1 MSKPQTAAKR
11 PPLHLIE
18 SEADTLSNLAWS
30 AKDRFPNLCVM
41 LLDEIGRAQLCKPAT
56 LPEDVVAMSSR
67 VDYIDEGSGTR
78 RSITLVYPNHAD
90 ALLGR
95 ISILTPVGAGLI
107 GMKAGH
113 SILWPD
119 RDGRQRR
126 LTIVSVQQNSMAH

>member
-18 SEADTLSNLAWS
+18 SEADTLSDLAWG
-30 AKDRFPNLCVM
+30 ARDRFPNICIM
-41 LLDEIGRAQLCKPAT
+41 LLDEIGRAKLCKPSN
-56 LPEDVVAMSSR
+56 LPDDVVAMSSR

-90 ALLGR
+90 AVLGR
-95 ISILTPVGAGLI
+95 VSILTPVGAGLI
-107 GMKAGH
+107 GVKAGH

-119 RDGRQRR
+119 RDGRQRQ
-126 LTIVSVQQNSMAH
+126 LTVVSVQQNCMAH

>member
-41 LLDEIGRAQLCKPAT
+41 LLDEIGRAQLCKPAA